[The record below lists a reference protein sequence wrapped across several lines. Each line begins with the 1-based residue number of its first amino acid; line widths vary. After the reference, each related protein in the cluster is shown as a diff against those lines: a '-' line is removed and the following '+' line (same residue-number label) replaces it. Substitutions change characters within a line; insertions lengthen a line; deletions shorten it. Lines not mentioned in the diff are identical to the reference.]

1 MNARLSNRGVST
13 PDTVSGLLM
22 SYIARTAVDGNLM
35 SQTLRHR
42 TLRLSAL
49 LAALALI
56 GAACGGTAEIDTAE
70 GDDLPRSLAS
80 IDETTTTA
88 AIPADRIVV
97 AARGSIDAS
106 PLWVA
111 DSQGFFEAEN
121 LDITFA
127 PVSEE
132 LALFDAIKEGEAQV
146 AVVSAGTAIRRI
158 SFNKDE
164 LHLSVYLDGT
174 QGELGEHRGTMS
186 LVSADTTLS
195 DGCDLAWKRIGVDS
209 LSSLTA
215 VAIRE
220 KVARDGCDPQ
230 SVVFV
235 LGDSP
240 AHLEGLE
247 TGDLDA
253 AALLDPYT
261 ARALRTDYRIIANLD
276 NELCPD
282 YGRCPISIVV
292 TDSEWAVAND
302 EVLARFTTALDQ
314 AMLWIRTNELPYR
327 AELVTCCALTAD
339 DASDVRVPNFVGERR
354 HLPSDMLRLVDILI
368 EQNQVSSDAKEALSE

>member
-1 MNARLSNRGVST
+1 
-13 PDTVSGLLM
+13 M
-22 SYIARTAVDGNLM
+22 SLRSRSRTGIAAFF
-35 SQTLRHR
+35 
-42 TLRLSAL
+42 AL
-49 LAALALI
+49 CVVAT
-56 GAACGGTAEIDTAE
+56 ACGGGGATDTA
-70 GDDLPRSLAS
+70 GGADDLDTATSEDDTS
-80 IDETTTTA
+80 TTA
-88 AIPADRIVV
+88 VAVEPDRITV

-111 DSQGFFEAEN
+111 DSEGFFADHN
-121 LDITFA
+121 IKIDFV

-132 LALFDAIKEGEAQV
+132 LELFQAVNQGEAHV

-158 SFNKDE
+158 SFNNDE

-174 QGELGEHRGTMS
+174 QGELGEERGTMS
-186 LVSADTTLS
+186 LVSGNATLTT
-195 DGCDLAWKRIGVDS
+195 GCDLERKRIGVDS
-209 LSSLTA
+209 LASLSA

-240 AHLEGLE
+240 SHLESLE
-247 TGDLDA
+247 TGNLDA

-261 ARALRTDYRIIANLD
+261 SRALRTDYQIVSNLD

-292 TDSEWAVAND
+292 TDSDWASAND

-314 AMLWIRTNELPYR
+314 AMLWIRSNELRYR
-327 AELVTCCALTAD
+327 AELVTCCALTAE

-354 HLPSDMLRLVDILI
+354 HLPSDMLRLVEILI
-368 EQNQVSSDAKEALSE
+368 AQNQVPSDAKDALSP

>member
-1 MNARLSNRGVST
+1 MRLPIRRYRRRLAVLVVT
-13 PDTVSGLLM
+13 TGLVG
-22 SYIARTAVDGNLM
+22 S
-35 SQTLRHR
+35 
-42 TLRLSAL
+42 
-49 LAALALI
+49 
-56 GAACGGTAEIDTAE
+56 ACGGGTSNETAT
-70 GDDLPRSLAS
+70 GDDAPTTLAS
-80 IDETTTTA
+80 DETTTTA
-88 AIPADRIVV
+88 IAVEFDRIVV

-111 DSQGFFEAEN
+111 DSEGFFAAEN
-121 LDITFA
+121 IEVDFA
-127 PVSEE
+127 PVSKE
-132 LALFDAIKEGEAQV
+132 LALFESIKEGEAQV

-164 LHLSVYLDGT
+164 LRLSVYLDGT
-174 QGELGEHRGTMS
+174 QGELGEDRGTMS
-186 LVSADTTLS
+186 LVSADDELS
-195 DGCDLAWKRIGVDS
+195 NGCDLASKRIGVDS

-220 KVARDGCDPQ
+220 KIARDGCDPL

-240 AHLEGLE
+240 SHLEGLE

-261 ARALRTDYRIIANLD
+261 ARALRTDYQIIANLD

-292 TDSEWAVAND
+292 TDSDWATAND
-302 EVLARFTTALDQ
+302 EVLARFTKALDQ
-314 AMLWIRTNELPYR
+314 AMLWIRSNELRYR
-327 AELVTCCALTAD
+327 AELVTCCAMTAD

-368 EQNQVSSDAKEALSE
+368 AQNQVSNDATEALSR

>member
-1 MNARLSNRGVST
+1 MRLPIR
-13 PDTVSGLLM
+13 
-22 SYIARTAVDGNLM
+22 R
-35 SQTLRHR
+35 RR
-42 TLRLSAL
+42 RR
-49 LAALALI
+49 LAALLVATVLI
-56 GAACGGTAEIDTAE
+56 GSACGGGTSDGIAT
-70 GDDLPRSLAS
+70 GDDAPATLAS
-80 IDETTTTA
+80 DETTTTTIA
-88 AIPADRIVV
+88 VESDRIVV
-97 AARGSIDAS
+97 SARGSIDAS

-111 DSQGFFEAEN
+111 DSEGFFAAEN
-121 LDITFA
+121 IDVDFA

-132 LALFDAIKEGEAQV
+132 LALFESIKEGEAQV

-164 LHLSVYLDGT
+164 LNLSVYLDGT
-174 QGELGEHRGTMS
+174 QGQLGEDRGTMS
-186 LVSADTTLS
+186 LVSADANLAK
-195 DGCDLAWKRIGVDS
+195 GCDLEGKRVGVDS

-220 KVARDGCDPQ
+220 MVGRDGCDPL
-230 SVVFV
+230 SVFFV

-240 AHLEGLE
+240 SHLEGLE

-261 ARALRTDYRIIANLD
+261 ARALRTDYRIITNLD

-282 YGRCPISIVV
+282 FGRCPISIVV
-292 TDSEWAVAND
+292 TDSDWAAAND
-302 EVLARFTTALDQ
+302 EVLARFTKALDQ
-314 AMLWIRTNELPYR
+314 AMLWIRTNELLYR

-339 DASDVRVPNFVGERR
+339 DAADVRVPNFVGERR

-368 EQNQVSSDAKEALSE
+368 EQKQVSDDAKAALSR